1 MQNVRTIK
9 RHIKSVSDIHHVA
22 KAMKMVAAARLKKAQ
37 ERVEKSRPFARKISE
52 VLVDLSSLSLDPPHP
67 LLEVRPPRRVGILVI
82 GSDHGLCGRYND
94 DIIAESEKLLARMSA
109 RIREAAGHEAA
120 HTGQHGAGSPAGAGA
135 DSRASAAADFASH
148 EPGCF
153 VIPVGKEI
161 YDHFK
166 AKGVP
171 LLAPKAGLSLRPTFS
186 SAEKLARLVTG
197 LVYSGKL
204 NHVYLV
210 YSRFYSPLEQRPRVF
225 RLIPV
230 VPADIQI
237 GQDYA
242 HKKTSP
248 DLWIFEPGPREL
260 LDHLIPRYLE
270 AAIYRALLEADAS
283 EKGARM
289 TAMGAATDNAEELLA
304 RLSLDY
310 HRSRQAVITRE
321 LIEITSGAQA
331 QTAEAERITEGAQA
345 RRERRNIRVSGRE
358 VAR

>member
-9 RHIKSVSDIHHVA
+9 RHIKSVSDIYHVA
-22 KAMKMVAAARLKKAQ
+22 RAMKMVAAARLKRAQ

-67 LLEVRPPRRVGILVI
+67 LLEVRPPRHVGIVVI

-94 DIIAESEKLLARMSA
+94 DIIAASEELLAKMNA
-109 RIREAAGHEAA
+109 RIREAAGDEGAHAGPHEAE
-120 HTGQHGAGSPAGAGA
+120 TSRGA
-135 DSRASAAADFASH
+135 
-148 EPGCF
+148 GCF

-171 LLAPKAGLSLRPTFS
+171 LLVPQNGVSLRPTFS
-186 SAEKLARLVTG
+186 SAEELAKLITS
-197 LVYSGKL
+197 LVYAGKL
-204 NHVYLV
+204 DHAYLV

-230 VPADIQI
+230 IPADIQI
-237 GQDYA
+237 DENYA
-242 HKKTSP
+242 RKKTSP
-248 DLWIFEPGPREL
+248 DLWIFEPGPRQL

-270 AAIYRALLEADAS
+270 AEIYRALLEADAS

-331 QTAEAERITEGAQA
+331 QTAEAERIAEGAQA

-358 VAR
+358 VER